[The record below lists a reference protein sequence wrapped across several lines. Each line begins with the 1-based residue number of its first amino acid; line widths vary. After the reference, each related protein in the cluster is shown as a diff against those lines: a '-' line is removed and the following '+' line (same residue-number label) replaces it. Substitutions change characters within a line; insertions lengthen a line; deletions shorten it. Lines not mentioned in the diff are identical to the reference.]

1 MSWVENSINE
11 SKKLKD
17 HYKMQGVD
25 IFIKDGLVSDIDVD
39 FVIRYI
45 SSRLPEHL
53 MVSVDIIYIGHF
65 KMLVDREVNAMYQD
79 GAIFISNEQD
89 NEMDMIDDLIHEIA
103 HSNESRFQDIVYGDG
118 KLQIEFL
125 AKRKNLHNIL
135 LQSDRNYKVPIHF
148 SIDPTYSQQIDDFL
162 YKDVGYQALWQMVPG
177 IFPSPY
183 AATSLREYF
192 ARGFE
197 EYFMGDPNDLKKL
210 CPILY
215 SKMYQLHNMED

>member
-1 MSWVENSINE
+1 MSWIENSINE

-17 HYKMQGVD
+17 HYKMQGID
-25 IFIKDGLVSDIDVD
+25 IFIKDRLVPEIDID
-39 FVIRYI
+39 FVVRYI

-53 MVSVDIIYIGHF
+53 MVSVDIIYVGHF
-65 KMLVDREVNAMYQD
+65 KTLVDREVNAMYED

-89 NEMDMIDDLIHEIA
+89 SEMDMIDDLIHEIA
-103 HSNESRFQDIVYGDG
+103 HSNESRFQEIIYEDG
-118 KLQIEFL
+118 KLQSEFL
-125 AKRKNLHNIL
+125 AKRKNLQNIL
-135 LQSDRNYKVPIHF
+135 LQSEKVYKIPIHF

-162 YKDVGYQALWQMVPG
+162 YKGVGYQALWQMVPG

-197 EYFMGDPNDLKKL
+197 EYFMGEPHSLKDI
-210 CPILY
+210 CPVLY
-215 SKMYQLHNMED
+215 SMMYNLHNMED